1 MLVGQSSSVCLAL
14 IIDTIVAQTTLHWLW
29 LTCQNYSSKLLVF
42 NIFVLWSNPRS
53 CNLEGCFSVHHILV
67 GLWHVAIY
75 FKALFLSLSNLV
87 LVWWAKLKAQNTIFL
102 QEIMLR
108 YGLRLVSLCVYFF
121 YVDPCKEVLKVS
133 AFVSFSFSRIFFLG
147 FKELMGHHLLPGQLK
162 TRQIWFQVPFWPMSF
177 LCEWRTHFSIMDYW
191 NGIIAGH
198 FKIDQYGC
206 TPFKLAL

>member
-1 MLVGQSSSVCLAL
+1 MVQSKKLQLGRVFLSIKFWMNCG
-14 IIDTIVAQTTLHWLW
+14 TLL
-29 LTCQNYSSKLLVF
+29 S
-42 NIFVLWSNPRS
+42 
-53 CNLEGCFSVHHILV
+53 IL
-67 GLWHVAIY
+67 
-75 FKALFLSLSNLV
+75 KLSLSLSLKPCTCLVSQAESSKYNL
-87 LVWWAKLKAQNTIFL
+87 L
-102 QEIMLR
+102 QESMLR
-108 YGLRLVSLCVYFF
+108 YGLRLDSICVYLF
-121 YVDPCKEVLKVS
+121 YVDPWKEVLEVS

-147 FKELMGHHLLPGQLK
+147 FKELKGHHLRPGQLK